1 MKFKSLIPLIPAAAV
16 LATMF
21 FSHSCA
27 NTTQAPTGGPKDTIP
42 PVLLDVYPLPG
53 TLNVPV
59 HKTEIMFKFDEYVKI
74 KDQKSI
80 YLSPPQEKPLKAR
93 LKGKSVIVSFEEDL
107 LPGTTYTIDIT
118 GAIADNNEGNE
129 FPGYVLTFSTG
140 ERIDSMYITGLVQD
154 CSTLNPIKG
163 ATVMLYKDQADSAL
177 FLHRPDAAVKTDQWG
192 FFCLRNIQDTCFRLY
207 ALYDENSN
215 NKYDPES
222 EKVAFCD
229 SVIRPQHK
237 VAEGIYELYKFDMLD
252 TAACLA
258 RKTDYE
264 LNLFKGVPGKQML
277 VNKVRVDDRTSYLTF
292 MAPNAQVSKLFI
304 KGISNKNLI
313 TQFDNDR
320 DSLIIWV
327 NDPKPQ
333 PDTLHLNI
341 DYMKTDSTGTLVKTR
356 EKIKLTK
363 PKEKKG
369 VGKSSRR
376 DIKHEDTIAV
386 YKTDAKPE
394 VFEQYGI
401 GIEFSYPLVEE
412 AFDSLKYEVTNP
424 RQKTERGKYTIE
436 RDTIDIRKV
445 RIRHSGKV
453 LPGYEYKLTV
463 PHRRFKDINGYYND
477 SSVVSIKLPDD
488 EKLSSIGLN
497 VIGVNGTRYIVDLMS
512 EKRDKVLRS
521 YTIEKD
527 SELAF
532 PYLKEGK
539 YCVRITEDKNRNY
552 MVDTGDLLNHVQPE
566 SVRFFKLK
574 DGNMLISL
582 PASVELSQDI
592 DLAEL
597 FR

>member
-1 MKFKSLIPLIPAAAV
+1 MKLKSLIPLVPAAAI
-16 LATMF
+16 LATTF

-42 PVLLDVYPLPG
+42 PVLLDVSPLPG

-59 HKTEIMFKFDEYVKI
+59 HNTEIMFKFNEYVKI

-93 LKGKSVIVSFEEDL
+93 LKGKSVIITFEEDL

-118 GAIADNNEGNE
+118 GAIADNNEGND

-140 ERIDSMYITGLVQD
+140 ERIDSMYVTGTVQD
-154 CSTLNPIKG
+154 CNTLSPIKG

-207 ALYDENSN
+207 AIYDENGN
-215 NKYDPES
+215 NKYDPET

-229 SVIRPQHK
+229 SIVWPKHK
-237 VAEGIYELYKFDMLD
+237 VADGVYELYKFDMLD
-252 TAACLA
+252 TAACLN
-258 RKTDYE
+258 RKNDYE
-264 LNLFKGVPGKQML
+264 LNMFKGVPGRQML

-292 MAPNAQVSKLFI
+292 MAPDAQVNKLSI
-304 KGISNKNLI
+304 RGVPNRLLI
-313 TQFDNDR
+313 TQFDRNR
-320 DSLIIWV
+320 DSLVIWV

-333 PDTLHLNI
+333 PDTFHLNI
-341 DYMKTDSTGTLVKTR
+341 EYMKTDSTGLLVKTK
-356 EKIKLTK
+356 EKIKLAK
-363 PKEKKG
+363 PKDKKTP
-369 VGKSSRR
+369 GKSSRR

-386 YKTDAKPE
+386 FKTVFTPE
-394 VFEQYGI
+394 TFEQNGI
-401 GIEFSYPLVEE
+401 GIEFNYPLVEE

-424 RQKTERGKYTIE
+424 RQKTEAGKYTLE
-436 RDTIDIRKV
+436 RDTLDIRNV
-445 RIRHSGKV
+445 RVMHSGKV

-463 PHRRFKDINGYYND
+463 PHRKFMDINGHYND
-477 SSVVSIKLPDD
+477 STVVKIKLPDD
-488 EKLSSIGLN
+488 DKLSSIALN
-497 VIGVNGTRYIVDLMS
+497 LTGVEGARYIVDLMD
-512 EKRDKVLRS
+512 EKRSGVLRS
-521 YTIEKD
+521 YTID
-527 SELAF
+527 SDCKLDF

-552 MVDTGDLLNHVQPE
+552 MVDTGDLLKHIQPE

-574 DGNMLISL
+574 DGNFLLTL
-582 PASVELSQDI
+582 PSSVELTQDI
-592 DLAEL
+592 DISTL
-597 FR
+597 FK

>member
-1 MKFKSLIPLIPAAAV
+1 MKLKSLIPLIPAAAV

-53 TLNVPV
+53 TMNVPV
-59 HKTEIMFKFDEYVKI
+59 HKTEIMFKFNEYVKI

-118 GAIADNNEGNE
+118 GAIADNNEGND

-140 ERIDSMYITGLVQD
+140 ERIDSMYVTGLVQD

-163 ATVMLYKDQADSAL
+163 ATVMLYKDQADSAI
-177 FLHRPDAAVKTDQWG
+177 FLRRPDAAVKTDQWG
-192 FFCLRNIQDTCFRLY
+192 FFCLRNIQDTCFRIY
-207 ALYDENSN
+207 ALYDDNSN
-215 NKYDPES
+215 NKYDPET

-229 SVIRPQHK
+229 TVIWPKNK

-258 RKTDYE
+258 RKTEYE
-264 LNLFKGVPGKQML
+264 LNLFKGVPSKQML

-292 MAPNAQVSKLFI
+292 MAPDAQVKKLSI
-304 KGISNKNLI
+304 KGVPNKNLI
-313 TQFDNDR
+313 TQFDINR

-333 PDTLHLNI
+333 PDTFHLNI
-341 DYMKTDSTGTLVKTR
+341 DYMKTDSTGNLVKTR
-356 EKIKLTK
+356 EKLKLAK
-363 PKEKKG
+363 PKEKKTA
-369 VGKSSRR
+369 GKSSRR

-386 YKTDAKPE
+386 FKTVSKPE
-394 VFEQYGI
+394 TFEQYGI
-401 GIEFSYPLVEE
+401 GIEFNYPLVQE

-424 RQKTERGKYTIE
+424 RQKTEAGKYTVE
-436 RDTIDIRKV
+436 RDTLDIRKV
-445 RIRHSGKV
+445 RIRHSGKI

-463 PHRRFKDINGYYND
+463 PQRRFRDINGYYND

-488 EKLSSIGLN
+488 EKMSSISLN
-497 VIGVNGTRYIVDLMS
+497 VTGVGGTRYIIDLMNEQKS
-512 EKRDKVLRS
+512 TVIRS

-527 SELAF
+527 NVLEF

-539 YCVRITEDKNRNY
+539 YCVRVTEDKNRNY
-552 MVDTGDLLNHVQPE
+552 MVDTGDLLKHIQPE
-566 SVRFFKLK
+566 KVKFFKLK
-574 DGNMLISL
+574 DGNMLLNI
-582 PASVELSQDI
+582 PASVELTQDI
-592 DLAEL
+592 DLSVL
-597 FR
+597 FK

>member
-1 MKFKSLIPLIPAAAV
+1 MKIKSLIPLLPAAIV
-16 LATMF
+16 LASLF

-42 PVLLDVYPLPG
+42 PVLLDVFPLPG

-59 HKTEIMFKFDEYVKI
+59 HKTEIMFKFNEYVKI

-93 LKGKSVIVSFEEDL
+93 IKGKSVIVSFEEDL
-107 LPGTTYTIDIT
+107 LPNTTYTIDIT
-118 GAIADNNEGNE
+118 GAVVDNNEGNP
-129 FPGYVLTFSTG
+129 FPGYALTFSTG
-140 ERIDSMYITGLVQD
+140 ERIDSMYVTGLVQD
-154 CSTLNPIKG
+154 CSTLNPVNG

-207 ALYDENSN
+207 AIVDDNGN
-215 NKYDPES
+215 NKYDPET

-229 SVIRPQHK
+229 SIVWPKHK

-292 MAPNAQVSKLFI
+292 MAPYAQVNKLNI
-304 KGISNKNLI
+304 KGVANKNLI
-313 TQFDNDR
+313 TQFDINR
-320 DSLIIWV
+320 DSLVIWV

-333 PDTLHLNI
+333 PDTFHLNI
-341 DYMKTDSTGTLVKTR
+341 DYMKTDSTGVLVKTK
-356 EKIKLTK
+356 EKIKLVK
-363 PKEKKG
+363 PKEG
-369 VGKSSRR
+369 RQVGKSSRK

-386 YKTDAKPE
+386 FKTVSSPE
-394 VFEQYGI
+394 TFEQYGI
-401 GIEFSYPLVEE
+401 GIEFNYPLVTE

-424 RQKTERGKYTIE
+424 RQKTEAGHYSVE
-436 RDTIDIRKV
+436 RDTLDIRKV
-445 RIRHSGKV
+445 RIRHIGKI

-463 PHRRFKDINGYYND
+463 PWRKFKDINGHYND
-477 SSVVSIKLPDD
+477 SSVVKIKLPDD
-488 EKLSSIGLN
+488 EKLSSISLN
-497 VIGVNGTRYIVDLMS
+497 VTGVNGTRYIVDLMN
-512 EKRDKVLRS
+512 EKRSSTLRS

-527 SELAF
+527 CTLDF

-539 YCVRITEDKNRNY
+539 YCFRITEDKNRNY
-552 MVDTGDLLNHVQPE
+552 MVDTGDILKHIQPE

-574 DGNMLISL
+574 DGNILITL
-582 PASVELSQDI
+582 LASVELSQDVDI
-592 DLAEL
+592 SAL
-597 FR
+597 FK

>member
-16 LATMF
+16 LTTMF

-42 PVLLDVYPLPG
+42 PILLDVYPLPG

-401 GIEFSYPLVEE
+401 GIEFSYPLEEE

-497 VIGVNGTRYIVDLMS
+497 VNGVNGTRYIVDLMS

>member
-304 KGISNKNLI
+304 KGISNNKLI

-356 EKIKLTK
+356 EKIKLIK
-363 PKEKKG
+363 SKDKKG

-463 PHRRFKDINGYYND
+463 PHRKFKDINGYYND

-497 VIGVNGTRYIVDLMS
+497 VIGVNAIRYIVDLMS

-566 SVRFFKLK
+566 NVRFFKLK
-574 DGNMLISL
+574 DGNMLINL
-582 PASVELSQDI
+582 PASVDLTQDI